1 MYHPSLN
8 VNLMEENVIQIN
20 GGITVNVDV
29 SIKNVMSMEK
39 VIFGKIENGKYLA
52 NIMYE
57 SVITCNEVIESFDQK
72 AKTISTNFNEKRA
85 ATCVILNFYILIA

>member
-39 VIFGKIENGKYLA
+39 VIFGKIENGKY
-52 NIMYE
+52 
-57 SVITCNEVIESFDQK
+57 
-72 AKTISTNFNEKRA
+72 
-85 ATCVILNFYILIA
+85 

>member
-1 MYHPSLN
+1 MYHRSLN

-72 AKTISTNFNEKRA
+72 AKTVSTNFNEKR

>member
-1 MYHPSLN
+1 
-8 VNLMEENVIQIN
+8 MEENVIQIN

-39 VIFGKIENGKYLA
+39 VIFRKIENGKYLA

-85 ATCVILNFYILIA
+85 TCVILNFYILIA

>member
-39 VIFGKIENGKYLA
+39 VIFRKIENGKYLA

-85 ATCVILNFYILIA
+85 TCVILNFYILIA

>member
-57 SVITCNEVIESFDQK
+57 SAITCNEVIESYDEK
-72 AKTISTNFNEKRA
+72 AKTISRNFNEKRA
-85 ATCVILNFYILIA
+85 TCIIPNFYILIA